1 MHLTH
6 IKLKPTTKIDID
18 FNPSEIT
25 KGVEIPEESQKI
37 ATEVQNSKKTS
48 DEYGYDVMILF
59 EDNIVFGFDV
69 FHFGKK
75 IVLPELNPVTIFYSN
90 AVMTHKNLVS
100 SQKSLIEDS
109 PTLKNHRML
118 VDPKKFGNFFQL
130 ATNCIINLQATIETY
145 ANSIIPEDYNPIDKN
160 GEPIKKLS
168 LDYKINTVIPEIK
181 KDKFKRVNRKDD
193 NIIRRIISLRNDII
207 HLKPSPEKTNTK
219 YKDLYK
225 RLIKF
230 DYTLAIFAVRNFV
243 NFYDSDLIEECSC
256 GKEYYY
262 DLNIMDKE

>member
-6 IKLKPTTKIDID
+6 TKLKPTTKIDID

-25 KGVEIPEESQKI
+25 NGIEIPEESKKI

-48 DEYGYDVMILF
+48 DQYGYDVMLLF
-59 EDNIVFGFDV
+59 DDNIVFGFDV
-69 FHFGKK
+69 FHLGKK

-90 AVMTHKNLVS
+90 ALMTHKNLIS

-109 PTLKNHRML
+109 PTLKDNRKL

-145 ANSIIPEDYNPIDKN
+145 ANSIITDDYQPIDKN
-160 GEPIKKLS
+160 GNQIKKLS
-168 LDYKINTVIPEIK
+168 LDYKINTAIPEIK
-181 KDKFKRVNRKDD
+181 KDKFKRINRKDD
-193 NIIRRIISLRNDII
+193 NIIRRIIGLRNDII
-207 HLKPSPEKTNTK
+207 HLKPSPERTNTK

-230 DYTLAIFAVRNFV
+230 DYTTAIFAVRNFV
-243 NFYDSDLIEECSC
+243 NFYDSGLIEECSC

-262 DLNIMDKE
+262 ELNRIDKE

>member
-6 IKLKPTTKIDID
+6 TKLKPTTRIDID
-18 FNPSEIT
+18 FNPNEIT
-25 KGVEIPEESQKI
+25 DGIDIPEESQKTAI
-37 ATEVQNSKKTS
+37 EIQSSKKTS
-48 DEYGYDVMILF
+48 DQYGYDVMMMF
-59 EDNIVFGFDV
+59 EDNIVYGFDV
-69 FHFGKK
+69 FHLGKK

-90 AVMTHKNLVS
+90 ALMTHKNLIT
-100 SQKSLIEDS
+100 SQNSLIEDS
-109 PTLKNHRML
+109 PTLKDHRKL
-118 VDPKKFGNFFQL
+118 VDQKKFGNFFQL

-145 ANSIIPEDYNPIDKN
+145 ANSVITNEYQPIDKN
-160 GEPIKKLS
+160 GELIKKPS
-168 LDYKINTVIPEIK
+168 LDYKINTAIPEIK
-181 KDKFKRVNRKDD
+181 QDKFKRVNRNDD

-230 DYTLAIFAVRNFV
+230 NYTEAVFAVKNFV
-243 NFYDSDLIEECSC
+243 NFYEADLIEECSC

-262 DLNIMDKE
+262 DLNIKDKE

>member
-6 IKLKPTTKIDID
+6 TKLKPTTNIDID
-18 FNPSEIT
+18 FNPSEVI
-25 KGVEIPEESQKI
+25 KDIVIPEESQKI
-37 ATEVQNSKKTS
+37 ITEVENSKKTS
-48 DEYGYDVMILF
+48 DQYGYDLMILF
-59 EDNIVFGFDV
+59 DDNIVFGFDV

-90 AVMTHKNLVS
+90 AVMSHKNLVA
-100 SQKSLIEDS
+100 SQNTLIEDS
-109 PTLKNHRML
+109 PTLKNHRKL
-118 VDPKKFGNFFQL
+118 VDPKKFGFFFQL

-145 ANSIIPEDYNPIDKN
+145 ANSIITDDYQPIDKN
-160 GEPIKKLS
+160 GEPMKKLT
-168 LDYKINTVIPEIK
+168 LDYKINTAIPEIK

-193 NIIRRIISLRNDII
+193 NIIRRIICLRNDII

-219 YKDLYK
+219 YKDLYQ

-230 DYTLAIFAVRNFV
+230 DYTTAIFAVRNFV
-243 NFYDSDLIEECSC
+243 NFYDSGLIEECSC

-262 DLNIMDKE
+262 DLNIIDKK